1 MRHRRQDK
9 KQKGSILVEFAVGA
23 TVIVTL
29 FAGIFQFGWSLLI
42 YNNLMTSVTNAAI
55 IAAQRDYNLSDTA
68 GFQTDIKNM
77 VVYGDL
83 ITGGVKVAPDI
94 STSNVSVAVN
104 TNGGYPQ
111 FVTVS
116 VNGYQI
122 KTLFANFTLSDK
134 PRVTVP
140 FAGRVLCSAC

>member
-1 MRHRRQDK
+1 MRRRKQDK
-9 KQKGSILVEFAVGA
+9 KQKGSILIEFAVGA

-29 FAGIFQFGWSLLI
+29 FAGVFQFGWSLLI
-42 YNNLMTSVTNAAI
+42 YNSLMTSVTNAAI

-68 GFQTDIKNM
+68 GFQSDIKNM

-83 ITGGVKVAPDI
+83 GAGGVKVAPDI
-94 STSNVSVAVN
+94 RTSDVAVTVS

-111 FVTVS
+111 YVTVS
-116 VNGYQI
+116 VTGYQI

-140 FAGRVLCSAC
+140 FAGKVLCSAC